1 MSVQPEMKK
10 PVGKAADAFVG
21 STAADMPKENPN
33 WPHFMFPLIW
43 VLSKESR
50 EKADSSSAK
59 AFKKWLWQH
68 MVDLVTLSENRL
80 YHPDFTKH
88 GNVTV
93 PKEALRL
100 LIWHFWTRPPSKM
113 PLSSGEKLKR
123 DKVFIEFRKELDRRV
138 ATGEPYKQVLHE
150 LSKTAAAT
158 VSGYAL
164 SQHGRVLSIAENT
177 AKRYIQSP
185 GSKPGRKTRR
195 RSTKAQG
202 QTE

>member
-1 MSVQPEMKK
+1 MKK
-10 PVGKAADAFVG
+10 PTGKAADAFVG
-21 STAADMPKENPN
+21 STAADMPKEIPN
-33 WPHFMFPLIW
+33 WPHFMFPLRW

-59 AFKKWLWQH
+59 ALKKWLWQH
-68 MVDLVTLSENRL
+68 MVDLVTLSESRL
-80 YHPDFTKH
+80 YDPDFAKH

-113 PLSSGEKLKR
+113 PLSSGEKLTR

-138 ATGEPYKQVLHE
+138 ATGETYKDVLHE
-150 LSKTAAAT
+150 LSKKAAAK

-164 SQHGRVLSIAENT
+164 SQHGRNLSITENT

-185 GSKPGRKTRR
+185 GSKPGRKTNS

-202 QTE
+202 ETE

>member
-1 MSVQPEMKK
+1 
-10 PVGKAADAFVG
+10 
-21 STAADMPKENPN
+21 
-33 WPHFMFPLIW
+33 MFPLRW

-59 AFKKWLWQH
+59 ALKKWLWQH
-68 MVDLVTLSENRL
+68 MVDLVTLSESRL
-80 YHPDFTKH
+80 YDPDFAKH

-113 PLSSGEKLKR
+113 PLSSGEKLTR

-138 ATGEPYKQVLHE
+138 ATGETYKEVLHE
-150 LSKTAAAT
+150 LSKKGAK

-164 SQHGRVLSIAENT
+164 SQHGRILSITENT

-185 GSKPGRKTRR
+185 GSKPGRKTNS

-202 QTE
+202 ETE